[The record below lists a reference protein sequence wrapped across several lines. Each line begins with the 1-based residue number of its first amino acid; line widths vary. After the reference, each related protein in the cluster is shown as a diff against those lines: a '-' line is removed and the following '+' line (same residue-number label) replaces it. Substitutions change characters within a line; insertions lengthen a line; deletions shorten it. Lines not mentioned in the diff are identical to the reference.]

1 MEQSG
6 KPSERESDHKVDF
19 NIQCDINPNELV
31 KQLQIDL
38 CLVKEELVELK
49 TEKKQLK
56 AHNARKQAGYE
67 ADYQEILIEKQRIS
81 VEMVKLQS
89 QNDLL
94 IEKVTVVESK
104 AEAEQVDECVQVF
117 RCEGNCD
124 HVGCISEA
132 LRLRNMKN
140 QGSRRTSPVVEAVS
154 VKQFRCPQCNF
165 KCEQE
170 NMLHDHVKKEHRE
183 FPSCPFCLVGLTNQA
198 SLKRHVELYHNENTP
213 ISRER
218 GLSGGHQ
225 VKRGPCIFFQQPR
238 GCKKGSDCDFSHE
251 RGVQY
256 NTVKVR
262 KLCRNGPGCTWKPRC
277 RYVHMEDGEVI
288 PPRFQKEVARVRIPG
303 EERTL
308 QREEPRPGFGTPN
321 LSQPP
326 PTFTMRNYPV
336 L

>member
-1 MEQSG
+1 MKSILKTQSVARPMHPNQWKRKKVSKEDKCDICSRTFLNKIGVTIHKNKMHGIQVSQKNTLRKNPSITLNTKKESSVSGGSRPSSPSPKKIHVDIKDKHNVRQINVNIKAINSVKEKKSIEEMEQSG

-67 ADYQEILIEKQRIS
+67 ADYQEILIEKQRIT

-94 IEKVTVVESK
+94 IEKVTVLESK

-132 LRLRNMKN
+132 KRLRNMKN

-154 VKQFRCPQCNF
+154 VKQFRCPQCTRVYLEA
-165 KCEQE
+165 KVQ
-170 NMLHDHVKKEHRE
+170 V
-183 FPSCPFCLVGLTNQA
+183 CP
-198 SLKRHVELYHNENTP
+198 Y
-213 ISRER
+213 
-218 GLSGGHQ
+218 GGW
-225 VKRGPCIFFQQPR
+225 
-238 GCKKGSDCDFSHE
+238 GS
-251 RGVQY
+251 
-256 NTVKVR
+256 
-262 KLCRNGPGCTWKPRC
+262 
-277 RYVHMEDGEVI
+277 
-288 PPRFQKEVARVRIPG
+288 
-303 EERTL
+303 
-308 QREEPRPGFGTPN
+308 
-321 LSQPP
+321 
-326 PTFTMRNYPV
+326 
-336 L
+336 